1 MNQLTTYQTIFDY
14 SPDALVV
21 TDERQEIV
29 MVNRQAEEVF
39 GMKQQELLSKK
50 IGDVIDFGE
59 HKITLKQFY
68 DSTELP
74 IRNLKIGEKKDI
86 SIFREDLRIVSI
98 ELSMSLFNTDMHRL
112 ATFSIHDITER
123 KNTLKEIIEN
133 EKLFHEVLDNMLE
146 GVQIISSEYKYIY
159 VNDALVAQSG
169 GYSKEELLDHTMIEK
184 YPGIEN
190 SEVFKSI
197 KHCMRTHV
205 GEVMVNEFDFPDGTK
220 GFFQLSIQPTHGGVF
235 ILSMDIT
242 DRINHLNEIAT
253 QNELLTNKNK
263 ELEQFTYIASH
274 DLQEP
279 LRSLISFS
287 TILDKEYKDVLTGRG
302 EMYLNYI
309 QKSSQRMQNLV
320 KGLLDYAR
328 IGREKKLEEVDTE
341 VMVNHILN
349 DFALKIDETN
359 ATIEIGD
366 LPTIKGYVVELQQL
380 FQNVISNAL
389 KYRKADT
396 TPKVVITSE
405 EEKDCW
411 LFKVQDNGIGID
423 SEHLDKVFVI
433 FKRLHNR
440 DEFEGEGIGLS
451 HCKKIA
457 EMHMGKIWIES
468 EKNRGSVVHF
478 TVSKNLK

>member
-1 MNQLTTYQTIFDY
+1 MNQLTTYQTVFDY

-21 TDERQEIV
+21 TNDQQEIV
-29 MVNRQAEEVF
+29 MVNRQAEEIF
-39 GMKQQELLSKK
+39 GLKQQELLTKK
-50 IGDVIDFGE
+50 IGDVINFGE
-59 HKITLKQFY
+59 HKITLQNFY

-74 IRNLKIGEKKDI
+74 ISNLKIGEKKDI
-86 SIFREDLRIVSI
+86 SIFLKDLRVLSI
-98 ELSMSLFNTDMHRL
+98 ELSMSLFIADTHKL
-112 ATFSIHDITER
+112 ASFSIRDITER
-123 KNTLKEIIEN
+123 KNTFKEIIEN

-146 GVQIISSEYKYIY
+146 GVQIISSDYKYIY

-169 GYSKEELLDHTMIEK
+169 GYSKEELLNHTMMEK

-190 SEVFKSI
+190 SAVFKSI
-197 KHCMRTHV
+197 KHCMRTHL

-220 GFFQLSIQPTHGGVF
+220 GFFQLSIQPTHDGVF
-235 ILSMDIT
+235 ILSMDIS
-242 DRINHLNEIAT
+242 DRINHLNEIAA

-287 TILDKEYKDVLTGRG
+287 TVLEKEYKDVLSGRG

-328 IGREKKLEEVDTE
+328 IGREKKLEEVDLD
-341 VMVNHILN
+341 VMVQNVLN
-349 DFALKIDETN
+349 DFTLKIDETN
-359 ATIEIGD
+359 AKFEIGN
-366 LPTIKGYVVELQQL
+366 LPTLNGYAVELQQL
-380 FQNVISNAL
+380 FQNVISNSL
-389 KYRKADT
+389 KYQKKGT
-396 TPKVVITSE
+396 IPKIVILSE
-405 EEKDCW
+405 EEEDKW
-411 LFKVQDNGIGID
+411 LFKVKDNGIGID
-423 SEHLDKVFVI
+423 SNNLDKIFVI

-440 DEFEGEGIGLS
+440 DEYEGEGIGLS

-457 EMHMGKIWIES
+457 ELHKGKIWIES
-468 EKNRGSVVHF
+468 EVDKGSVVHF
-478 TVSKNLK
+478 TVSKKLK